1 MFKDDPPVVAVELGR
16 LQPVELRVRP
26 EVKRQDVL
34 LKWNCLER
42 SMKQLDSEGTGRGG
56 GGQAVK
62 MLAYYSDDPISNP
75 ADAYSFSV
83 IFVLKRTKI
92 NKKGRGWHIFKK

>member
-42 SMKQLDSEGTGRGG
+42 SMKQLDSEGTDRGG
-56 GGQAVK
+56 VGQAVK

>member
-56 GGQAVK
+56 VGQAVK